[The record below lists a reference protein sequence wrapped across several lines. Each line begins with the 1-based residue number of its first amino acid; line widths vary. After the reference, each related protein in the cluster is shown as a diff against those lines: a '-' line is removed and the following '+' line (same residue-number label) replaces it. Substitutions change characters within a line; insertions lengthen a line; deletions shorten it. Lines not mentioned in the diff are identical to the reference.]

1 MSPARASAAEGPG
14 AGSPGLEQPFADLG
28 EFLAAGFCRYEERT
42 ACISFG
48 VPLSYRQLERESA
61 AFAAWLQSL
70 PGIAPGERVALVL
83 PNCLQ
88 FPIALFGLWRAG
100 LVGVLC
106 NPLYTARELHQQLRD
121 SGARVAVVLENFA
134 ATLVRAL
141 PGTRVEQ
148 VLVTGPGDALPLPR
162 RWLVNGANR
171 YLKRAVPAWRMP
183 AALGWGQALETGR
196 AREFMPVSRQPADP
210 ALLQYTGG
218 TTGLPKGAVLT
229 HGNLLANV
237 AQARAWA
244 GEHLSDDGRERV
256 LSALPL
262 HHIFGLTANCL
273 FFFSLGG
280 SSLLITNPRD
290 LGTLL
295 GQMRRHPCTVIT
307 GVNTLFQA
315 LLDHPAFAALDWSR
329 LRLTLGGGMA
339 TRPAVAEAWQQRTG
353 VAVTEAYGLTEASPA
368 VSICRPGAVFTGSI
382 GQPLAAT
389 RVEIRDDSGIALPD
403 GALGEICVA
412 GPQVMAGYW
421 QQPGENALAFWPD
434 GFLRTGDLGCRDE
447 SGCLWLKER
456 CKDMI
461 LVSGFNVFPREV
473 EEALAE
479 HADVLEAGVV
489 GLADVHSGETVLA
502 FVVPRP
508 GAGPAVA
515 ELIAHCRERL
525 APYKVPHQIRFVP
538 ALPKNLLGKI
548 QRQALRD
555 QLPAGAGDLPGPA

>member
-1 MSPARASAAEGPG
+1 MYPPRVCSDEG
-14 AGSPGLEQPFADLG
+14 AGSPGLEQPFSSLG
-28 EFLAAGFCRYEERT
+28 DFLEAGFCRYAERT
-42 ACISFG
+42 ACLSFD
-48 VPLSYRQLERESA
+48 VSLSYRQLERESA

-70 PGIAPGERVALVL
+70 PGITPGERVALVL

-121 SGARVAVVLENFA
+121 SGARVVVVLENFA

-171 YLKRAVPAWRMP
+171 YLKRAVPAWHIP
-183 AALGWGQALETGR
+183 GALSWGQALETGR
-196 AREFMPVSRQPADP
+196 AWEFLPVSRQLADP

-244 GEHLSDDGRERV
+244 GEYLSDDGRERV
-256 LSALPL
+256 LAALPL

-295 GQMRRHPCTVIT
+295 GQMRKHPCTVIT

-315 LLDHPAFAALDWSR
+315 LLDHSAFAALDWSR

-339 TRPAVAEAWQQRTG
+339 TRPAVAEAWQRCTG
-353 VAVTEAYGLTEASPA
+353 VPVTEAYGLTEASPA

-389 RVEIRDDSGIALPD
+389 RVEIRDEAGAALPD
-403 GALGEICVA
+403 GELGEICVA
-412 GPQVMAGYW
+412 GPQIMVGYW
-421 QQPGENALAFWPD
+421 QQPEENALAFWPD
-434 GFLRTGDLGCRDE
+434 GFLRTGDLGYRDE
-447 SGCLWLKER
+447 AGCLWLKER

-473 EEALAE
+473 EEVLAE
-479 HADVLEAGVV
+479 HPGVREAGVV
-489 GLADVHSGETVLA
+489 GVPDAHSGETVLA
-502 FVVPRP
+502 FVVCMA
-508 GAGPAVA
+508 GAEPPVPQ
-515 ELIAHCRERL
+515 LIDHCRARL
-525 APYKVPHQIRFVP
+525 APYKVPHQFHFV
-538 ALPKNLLGKI
+538 ATLPKNMLGKI
-548 QRQALRD
+548 QRQLLRD
-555 QLPAGAGDLPGPA
+555 LLQHEAKGEAGI